1 MDEVKQPDALHLADL
16 IERYNSGVHS
26 QAIVEDYCKA
36 SAELRRLHA
45 LNLEWQQKAATW
57 LASPAAAQRLDG
69 YQELAQRLNAA
80 EQRSDELLRAL
91 KACLVKGVRW
101 HPCDPVVI
109 QASYAIAKA
118 EGEKK

>member
-1 MDEVKQPDALHLADL
+1 MNDMKQQPEALRLADWL
-16 IERYNSGVHS
+16 
-26 QAIVEDYCKA
+26 EDQYDPTHHQEMSA
-36 SAELRRLHA
+36 AELRRLHA
-45 LNLEWQQKAATW
+45 LNQEWQQKAATW

-80 EQRSDELLRAL
+80 EQQRYELLKAL

-109 QASYAIAKA
+109 QASSAIAKA
-118 EGEKK
+118 EGEKQ